1 MGKKKQ
7 NEETPMDGDLA
18 IVNGKASDTSE
29 AKKAPKPQRKMVLS
43 EVKLTDTEIIDLADE
58 LADKHDALADAITKR
73 KNMTDNLK
81 SEEAEITARIN
92 SLVRK
97 ISSKVD
103 AREFF
108 CEAVLDFDL
117 KVKRWVDVATGDVR
131 KVEDLTAQDFQMKLR
146 YEEENA
152 EVEAEA
158 TDDDQEEFRLYVR
171 DASTNG
177 NWVIAE
183 VRIGKAENIQVLVD
197 LARVWAEDK
206 AATDYNYDAAW
217 KITDTDGMVYEAS
230 YAEEVEG

>member
-1 MGKKKQ
+1 MGRNKKDDKG
-7 NEETPMDGDLA
+7 TPMDGDLA
-18 IVNGKASDTSE
+18 IVNGTAAVAQE

-131 KVEDLTAQDFQMKLR
+131 KVEDLTAQDFQTKLR
-146 YEEENA
+146 FEEENA
-152 EVEAEA
+152 ESEIMGEAGEGYPDPDEVYDPTEDEGVE
-158 TDDDQEEFRLYVR
+158 EEET
-171 DASTNG
+171 A
-177 NWVIAE
+177 
-183 VRIGKAENIQVLVD
+183 
-197 LARVWAEDK
+197 
-206 AATDYNYDAAW
+206 
-217 KITDTDGMVYEAS
+217 
-230 YAEEVEG
+230 